1 MLAIFL
7 LVVGILSRIVMHE
20 PNFTPVIALALFG
33 GMYLKKE
40 QALWMPLTLMML
52 SDLALGLHAVIPFT
66 WGSVLLISLL
76 GRRERERR
84 NAGWMVGLSIVS
96 AVLFFAVTNFGAWLA
111 MYPKTMEGFVQCYM
125 MAVPFFRNTLLSTVV
140 YSVLLFGVYELVA
153 RWVKETKLAW
163 IAG

>member
-7 LVVGILSRIVMHE
+7 LVIGILSRIVMHE

-33 GMYLKKE
+33 GVYLKKD
-40 QALWMPLTLMML
+40 QAVWMPLTLMML

-84 NAGWMVGLSIVS
+84 NAGWMVGLSIFS
-96 AVLFFAVTNFGAWLA
+96 AVLFFAVTNFGAWLV
-111 MYPKTMEGFVQCYM
+111 MYPKTFEGFVQCYV
-125 MAVPFFRNTLLSTVV
+125 MAIPFFRNTLLSAVL
-140 YSVLLFGVYELVA
+140 YSSVLFGVYELVA